1 MRARTLGAAVLAATV
16 TLAVAACG
24 GGASRG
30 QLTQSP
36 SEYGAPTAEQ
46 AVRTFLDAAGQE
58 QYPTMGRVFGTR
70 QGPAEARLGVTNVEQ
85 RMIVLAGL
93 LQHDGYTLRP
103 STLTEPEPHSRR
115 FNATM
120 TGTRQGEVTVPIFA
134 VRSESGRW
142 FVERLDTAPLT
153 TGSP

>member
-1 MRARTLGAAVLAATV
+1 MRAGARGAAVLVTAA

-24 GGASRG
+24 GGGGG
-30 QLTQSP
+30 QLTASP

-58 QYPTMGRVFGTR
+58 EYPVMGRVFGTR

-85 RMIVLAGL
+85 RMIVLSGL
-93 LQHDGYTLRP
+93 LQHDSYTLRP

-115 FNATM
+115 FNATI

-134 VRSESGRW
+134 VRSENGRW
-142 FVERLDTAPLT
+142 FVERLDTARLT

>member
-1 MRARTLGAAVLAATV
+1 MRGRTRGAAVLAATV
-16 TLAVAACG
+16 TLAAAACG
-24 GGASRG
+24 GGGQG
-30 QLTQSP
+30 QLTSSP

-58 QYPTMGRVFGTR
+58 EYPVMGRVFGTR
-70 QGPAEARLGVTNVEQ
+70 QGPAEARLGVTSVEQ
-85 RMIVLAGL
+85 RMVVLSGL
-93 LQHDGYTLRP
+93 LQHDSYELRP
-103 STLTEPEPHSRR
+103 STLTQPEPHSRR
-115 FNATM
+115 FNATI

-134 VRSESGRW
+134 VRSENGRW

>member
-1 MRARTLGAAVLAATV
+1 MRLGARGSAVLVAAV
-16 TLAVAACG
+16 TLAAAACG
-24 GGASRG
+24 GGGQG
-30 QLTQSP
+30 QLTASP

-58 QYPTMGRVFGTR
+58 EYPVMGRVFGTR

-85 RMIVLAGL
+85 RMIVLSGL
-93 LQHDGYTLRP
+93 LQHDSYTLQP
-103 STLTEPEPHSRR
+103 STLTEPEPHRRR
-115 FNATM
+115 FNATI

-142 FVERLDTAPLT
+142 FVERLDTASLT

>member
-1 MRARTLGAAVLAATV
+1 MRAGARGATVLVAAATLAAV
-16 TLAVAACG
+16 ACG
-24 GGASRG
+24 GGGGG
-30 QLTQSP
+30 QLTASP

-46 AVRTFLDAAGQE
+46 AVRSFLDAAGQE
-58 QYPTMGRVFGTR
+58 EYPVMGRVFGTR

-85 RMIVLAGL
+85 RMIVLSGL
-93 LQHDGYTLRP
+93 LQHDSYTLRP

-115 FNATM
+115 FNATI

-134 VRSESGRW
+134 VRSENGRW

>member
-1 MRARTLGAAVLAATV
+1 MRVGARGAAVLVAAV
-16 TLAVAACG
+16 TLAAAACG
-24 GGASRG
+24 GGGQG
-30 QLTQSP
+30 QLTASP

-58 QYPTMGRVFGTR
+58 EYPVMGRVFGTR

-85 RMIVLAGL
+85 RMIVLSGL
-93 LQHDGYTLRP
+93 LQHDSYTVQP
-103 STLTEPEPHSRR
+103 STLTEPEPHRRR
-115 FNATM
+115 FNATI
-120 TGTRQGEVTVPIFA
+120 TGTRQGEMTVPIFA

-142 FVERLDTAPLT
+142 CVERLDTAPLT

>member
-1 MRARTLGAAVLAATV
+1 MRAGARGATALVAAATLAA
-16 TLAVAACG
+16 AACG
-24 GGASRG
+24 GGGGG
-30 QLTQSP
+30 QLTASP

-58 QYPTMGRVFGTR
+58 EYPVMGRVFGTR

-85 RMIVLAGL
+85 RMIVLSGL
-93 LQHDGYTLRP
+93 LQHDSYTLRP

-115 FNATM
+115 FNATI
-120 TGTRQGEVTVPIFA
+120 TGTRQGEVTVPIFT
-134 VRSESGRW
+134 VRSENGRW

>member
-1 MRARTLGAAVLAATV
+1 MRVGARGAAVLVAAV
-16 TLAVAACG
+16 TLAAAACG
-24 GGASRG
+24 GGGQG
-30 QLTQSP
+30 QLTASP

-58 QYPTMGRVFGTR
+58 EYPVMGRVFGTR

-85 RMIVLAGL
+85 RMIVLSGL
-93 LQHDGYTLRP
+93 LQHDSYTLQP
-103 STLTEPEPHSRR
+103 STLTEPEPHRRR
-115 FNATM
+115 FNATI

-134 VRSESGRW
+134 VRSENGRW

>member
-1 MRARTLGAAVLAATV
+1 MRRRTHGAAVVAATV
-16 TLAVAACG
+16 ALAAAACG
-24 GGASRG
+24 GGGQG
-30 QLTQSP
+30 QLTSSP

-46 AVRTFLDAAGQE
+46 AVRTFLDAAGGE
-58 QYPTMGRVFGTR
+58 EYPVMGRLFGTR

-85 RMIVLAGL
+85 RMIVLSGL
-93 LQHDGYTLRP
+93 LQHDSYTLRP

-134 VRSESGRW
+134 VRSEDGRW

>member
-1 MRARTLGAAVLAATV
+1 MRAGARGATVLVAAATLAA
-16 TLAVAACG
+16 AACG
-24 GGASRG
+24 GGGGG
-30 QLTQSP
+30 QLTASP

-46 AVRTFLDAAGQE
+46 AVRSFLDAAGQE
-58 QYPTMGRVFGTR
+58 EYPVMGRVFGTR

-85 RMIVLAGL
+85 RMIVLSGL
-93 LQHDGYTLRP
+93 LQHDSYTLRP

-115 FNATM
+115 FNATI

-134 VRSESGRW
+134 VRSENGRW

>member
-1 MRARTLGAAVLAATV
+1 MRAGARGAAVLVAAAT
-16 TLAVAACG
+16 LAAAACG
-24 GGASRG
+24 GGGGG
-30 QLTQSP
+30 QLTASP

-46 AVRTFLDAAGQE
+46 AVRSFLDAAGQE
-58 QYPTMGRVFGTR
+58 EYPVMGRVFGTR

-85 RMIVLAGL
+85 RMIVLSGL
-93 LQHDGYTLRP
+93 LQHDSYTLRP

-115 FNATM
+115 FNATI

-134 VRSESGRW
+134 VRSENGRW